1 MHVLASDPVS
11 AGTRSRLFGAGTAS
25 LLLALSLFPLAG
37 GAAGGEKLSDLK
49 ARMNDIQ
56 GDLDAVTARV
66 QEAYARQEVLK
77 GRLKNTAEEITR
89 LQRRH
94 GRLKARAV
102 ERAAALYKQ
111 GTTGAVEILL
121 TADDFRDLT
130 DQAEI
135 LSRVSLD
142 ESGVFVD
149 LKRSATRLQDLRTD
163 LQQDQEE
170 LAETK
175 DRLEDQV
182 ARLES
187 QFGSVSKE
195 YEELRAKIA
204 AAQQAQVP
212 EEPAAQRAPTIKA
225 SGGMVCP
232 VAGPTSFVDS
242 YGQPR
247 SGGRSHQGVDMMA
260 ARGTPQVAI
269 VSGAITYAGYSGL
282 GGNVQYLSGDDG
294 HLYVYVHQDRNI
306 VTGGRVSAGQTIS
319 TVGDSGNA
327 AGTPHLHFEY
337 HPGGG
342 AAVNPTPLVA
352 SLC

>member
-1 MHVLASDPVS
+1 MHVLASVPVS
-11 AGTRSRLFGAGTAS
+11 AGTRSRLLGAGTAT
-25 LLLALSLFPLAG
+25 LLLALSLLPLAG

-56 GDLDAVTARV
+56 GELDAVTAEV

-77 GRLKNTAEEITR
+77 GRLKDTGNEITR

-94 GRLKARAV
+94 ARLKERAA

-142 ESGVFVD
+142 EAGVFVD
-149 LKRSATRLQDLRTD
+149 LKRSEARLSDLRAD
-163 LQQDQEE
+163 LQEDKEE

-175 DRLEDQV
+175 DQLEDKV
-182 ARLES
+182 SRLES

-195 YEELRAKIA
+195 YEALKAKIA
-204 AAQQAQVP
+204 AAQQAP
-212 EEPAAQRAPTIKA
+212 ETPAPQRAPTVKV

-247 SGGRSHQGVDMMA
+247 SGGRGHEGVDMMA

-269 VSGAITYAGYSGL
+269 VSGTITYAGYSGL

-342 AAVNPTPLVA
+342 GAVNPTPLVA